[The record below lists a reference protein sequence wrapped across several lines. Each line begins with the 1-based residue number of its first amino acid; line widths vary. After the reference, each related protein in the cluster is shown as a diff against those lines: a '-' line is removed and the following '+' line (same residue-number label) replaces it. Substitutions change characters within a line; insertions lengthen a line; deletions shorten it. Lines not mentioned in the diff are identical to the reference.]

1 MGRVFLVRHAQASFL
16 ELDYDKLSATGEAQ
30 ARVLGEY
37 WARHRVAF
45 DRICSG
51 PRVRHRDTEKG
62 VRETYA
68 KYGMPFPESVV
79 LDEFDEFQGDVVL
92 EKSLVH
98 LVETNSQIRDLDAA
112 VKSANSPPQR
122 RRNFQKL
129 FDTVVTMWVNG
140 ELVVDGVESWDAFI
154 ARVNR
159 GLSQFLS
166 TASKSETCAI
176 FTSGGPVAVS
186 VQRALRLSPQDTLAS
201 CLDAAQLFVQRI
213 FIFCGSLH
221 AQHFQLVSA
230 FGRSCV
236 ADLQV
241 ERRAIQI
248 WPA

>member
-16 ELDYDKLSATGEAQ
+16 EPNYDRLSATGEAQ
-30 ARVLGEY
+30 SRILGEY
-37 WARHRVAF
+37 WARHKVVF

-68 KYGMPFPESVV
+68 KHNLAFPESIV

-92 EKSLVH
+92 EKSLPQ
-98 LVETNSQIRDLDAA
+98 LCETDTHIRDLEAA
-112 VKSANSPPQR
+112 VKTANSPPQR

-140 ELVVDGVESWDAFI
+140 ELAVDGVESWEAFI

-166 TASKSETCAI
+166 TAEKNETCAI

-186 VQRALRLSPQDTLAS
+186 VQRALRLSPQDTLQVAWMPRNCS
-201 CLDAAQLFVQRI
+201 YSEFLFSADRFTLSTFNSFQHLD
-213 FIFCGSLH
+213 
-221 AQHFQLVSA
+221 
-230 FGRSCV
+230 
-236 ADLQV
+236 D
-241 ERRAIQI
+241 
-248 WPA
+248 PALLTYR

>member
-1 MGRVFLVRHAQASFL
+1 MTSFPRQEKPRRVFWESIGLAIKSHSIAFAPARV
-16 ELDYDKLSATGEAQ
+16 SATATLKK
-30 ARVLGEY
+30 V
-37 WARHRVAF
+37 
-45 DRICSG
+45 C
-51 PRVRHRDTEKG
+51 
-62 VRETYA
+62 A
-68 KYGMPFPESVV
+68 KLMRSMAWPFPESVV

-213 FIFCGSLH
+213 FIFCGSFH

-241 ERRAIQI
+241 ERRALQI